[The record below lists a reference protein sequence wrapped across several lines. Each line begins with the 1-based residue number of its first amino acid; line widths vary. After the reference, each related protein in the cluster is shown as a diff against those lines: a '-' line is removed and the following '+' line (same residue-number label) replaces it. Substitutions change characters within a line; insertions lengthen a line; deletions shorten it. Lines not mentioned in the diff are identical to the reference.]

1 MDNSTH
7 GGVGHLLKMAKTQ
20 CGAAVA
26 FAALRKAEGGF
37 AIATF
42 PSLLA
47 EPAWT
52 VETIDE
58 LVHQTWE
65 DPALAGG
72 QVIVLS
78 GRVFGG
84 MWSGQVSHTKL
95 AAAALSDFETPDKPW
110 GVLCVAEPLTG
121 HFEQDQ
127 LSLLCN
133 LAVRL
138 VAYLRARQELLEG
151 AFAFDLTAVLEAKAA
166 AAAAESGGDDVG
178 AELEPLDA
186 PGGDHPSAVSPP
198 DVGTKRDAPEPA
210 SSNGPGPNA
219 PLQDA
224 RPQVTGSAAGSGQP
238 PVPAAPGNGAPA
250 ADAPEEPAVR
260 DGLAGSVSSPGAD
273 WALMGAF
280 DAEWAEA
287 GGEGEMSS
295 GLFTVQAPA
304 SVSDPLPTIE
314 TAIKPSGGSAV
325 QPSSAATPAPL
336 HGAAEG
342 EPPAGGAPGP
352 KPQLASP
359 GEPTGP
365 PAPPKWVD
373 APDLQPAAVIAA
385 PQDTMRGEGG
395 TSQLASRSQLAG
407 IATNGEVEHARGL
420 LWIGDRGDDRRGAPR
435 PVADRT
441 GALGTLLAPDPVTG
455 TATIASLLS
464 YLGEALGRARASDD
478 LVAVVLIAPDPTPG
492 CMTLSDE
499 AAQLVAGALRHHVRG
514 RDLVARAGSNLFTIG
529 LTLTP
534 DSVSA
539 ETIGERMVNA
549 IMAASQSSPG
559 ILLDRPALA
568 TATADATSPV
578 TAELLFQEGAQRLD
592 SR

>member
-58 LVHQTWE
+58 LVRQTWE

-84 MWSGQVSHTKL
+84 MWSGQVRHTKL
-95 AAAALSDFETPDKPW
+95 AAAALSDFEDPDRPW

-151 AFAFDLTAVLEAKAA
+151 SFAFDLTAVLEAKAA
-166 AAAAESGGDDVG
+166 AVAAESESDFDD
-178 AELEPLDA
+178 ELEPLDA
-186 PGGDHPSAVSPP
+186 LNGDRSTLSSPAPG
-198 DVGTKRDAPEPA
+198 TNTDAA
-210 SSNGPGPNA
+210 DRSSWRGPGS
-219 PLQDA
+219 
-224 RPQVTGSAAGSGQP
+224 SAAAQDGHPQP
-238 PVPAAPGNGAPA
+238 GPAAGAAQPSVPTAPGNGATSG
-250 ADAPEEPAVR
+250 DAPGEVAAHG
-260 DGLAGSVSSPGAD
+260 GLADSLSSPGAD

-280 DAEWAEA
+280 DAEWAEPGA
-287 GGEGEMSS
+287 EGEMSS
-295 GLFTVQAPA
+295 GLFTVQTPA
-304 SVSDPLPTIE
+304 SVSDPLPGIE
-314 TAIKPSGGSAV
+314 TAHTPNGRSVA
-325 QPSSAATPAPL
+325 PPAAATIPAPQPAAA
-336 HGAAEG
+336 AAEPAPAVVAPQPVPGSEPAAHG
-342 EPPAGGAPGP
+342 EPAV
-352 KPQLASP
+352 
-359 GEPTGP
+359 P

-385 PQDTMRGEGG
+385 PQEALRDDGAAG
-395 TSQLASRSQLAG
+395 QLATRSQHVG
-407 IATNGEVEHARGL
+407 VATNGEVEDARGL
-420 LWIGDRGDDRRGAPR
+420 PWIGDRGDDRRGAPR

-455 TATIASLLS
+455 TATVASLLS

-492 CMTLSDE
+492 CTTLSDE

-568 TATADATSPV
+568 TATADAASPV
-578 TAELLFQEGAQRLD
+578 TAELLFQEGAQRLGGH
-592 SR
+592 